1 MELEI
6 VVAVL
11 SLLATIASV
20 VPIYIGYLRNNPKR
34 LLLIAVRL
42 DPLDSEQWR
51 IDVTLRNQG
60 KADIPSDSFDAGR
73 PIEVLL
79 GRDARG
85 LDWADNGSRSDRWAL
100 TERPSVV
107 FSPGLLKK
115 GSDLAASVIVSGRPD
130 VRIEAPLRDIPVK
143 ELVGLGTAPA
153 VLKTSAPVAP
163 VFPAATPFTAASF
176 APPSA
181 PTPSGF
187 TPPSGVGSYPPPTT
201 AYGSPAASIPVPPPL
216 ARPRD
221 ASSVDITLPPLR
233 GQRRREPVLRGGF
246 GIWAALGCGLTGFV
260 PTIAG
265 SLVSSDAL
273 LSHALMS
280 IGVLL
285 GMTGFFGLIGTFIVR
300 LLRRAIE
307 PPASWRT
314 PAERLRR
321 PGTVIVLAITYL
333 GLIVFTAGYI
343 AQGPDSDTTHWAAGL
358 GAVLLLL
365 AIPASG
371 TVALVRLISALSLR
385 SRSTTGYP
393 YPPA

>member
-1 MELEI
+1 MQLET

-34 LLLIAVRL
+34 LLLIAVHL
-42 DPLDSEQWR
+42 HSISSERWR
-51 IDVTLRNQG
+51 IDVTFRNQG
-60 KADIPSDSFDAGR
+60 KADIPSASFDAGR

-79 GRDARG
+79 GRETRG
-85 LDWADNGSRSDRWAL
+85 LEWADTGSRSDHWAL
-100 TERPSVV
+100 TDRPSVV

-115 GSDLAASVIVSGRPD
+115 GTDLAASVILSGRPD

-143 ELVGLGTAPA
+143 ELIGLGAAPA
-153 VLKTSAPVAP
+153 VLQTSAPVAP
-163 VFPAATPFTAASF
+163 KHSSPAAPAPF
-176 APPSA
+176 APPPATAVTQASETTV
-181 PTPSGF
+181 P
-187 TPPSGVGSYPPPTT
+187 SYPPPSTT
-201 AYGSPAASIPVPPPL
+201 VYGSPAVSIPIPPPFD
-216 ARPRD
+216 RPRD
-221 ASSVDITLPPLR
+221 ASSLGIALPPLQ
-233 GQRRREPVLRGGF
+233 GQRRQEPVLRGGF
-246 GIWAALGCGLTGFV
+246 GIWAALGCGVAGFV
-260 PTIAG
+260 PTITG

-285 GMTGFFGLIGTFIVR
+285 GMTGLFGLIGTFAIR

-307 PPASWRT
+307 SPASWRT

-321 PGTVIVLAITYL
+321 PGTVLVLAITYA
-333 GLIVFTAGYI
+333 GLILFTTGYI
-343 AQGPDSDTTHWAAGL
+343 AQGPNAETTHWAAGF

-371 TVALVRLISALSLR
+371 IVGLVRLISALSLR

-393 YPPA
+393 HPPA